1 MLICCVFIRQAIG
14 SFVSPGRK
22 GCFSTITLDII
33 NDKPDWSWLSSTP
46 LRMFFRRVFERS
58 KYCCHIFPC
67 PQIFWYRKCRYLK
80 METFLTRKIE
90 YQKSNYMAGTTMKS
104 ISRKKVPIVQLSNGW
119 KWQSQGLKGRTAR
132 KGWKSSCRS
141 CQRRAANLT
150 QKLKHI
156 WEPIMKE
163 AQQKAF
169 TLCLRVKRARNR
181 NFNQYL
187 PKIDNHKMTFQGRNF
202 GKCNV

>member
-1 MLICCVFIRQAIG
+1 MLICCVYIRQAIG

-33 NDKPDWSWLSSTP
+33 NDKPDWSWLSSA
-46 LRMFFRRVFERS
+46 LLWMFFWTGVWG
-58 KYCCHIFPC
+58 K
-67 PQIFWYRKCRYLK
+67 QILLPYF
-80 METFLTRKIE
+80 
-90 YQKSNYMAGTTMKS
+90 S
-104 ISRKKVPIVQLSNGW
+104 ISPNILISQRPIFEDGDIFDAEDWISEIKLHGRDDDEIYFPQKKVPIVQLSNGW

-163 AQQKAF
+163 AQQKIH
-169 TLCLRVKRARNR
+169 TLS
-181 NFNQYL
+181 
-187 PKIDNHKMTFQGRNF
+187 QG
-202 GKCNV
+202 

>member
-1 MLICCVFIRQAIG
+1 
-14 SFVSPGRK
+14 
-22 GCFSTITLDII
+22 
-33 NDKPDWSWLSSTP
+33 
-46 LRMFFRRVFERS
+46 
-58 KYCCHIFPC
+58 
-67 PQIFWYRKCRYLK
+67 

-90 YQKSNYMAGTTMKS
+90 YQKSNYMAGTAMKS

-163 AQQKAF
+163 AQQKTF
-169 TLCLRVKRARNR
+169 ILCNKTLHKVPQIAWNQNQASERTLSLSLADSLPLSSLRRKGSWKWRHKQTRWVWAWAR
-181 NFNQYL
+181 
-187 PKIDNHKMTFQGRNF
+187 F
-202 GKCNV
+202 GYQLSTPIEIHILV

>member
-1 MLICCVFIRQAIG
+1 M
-14 SFVSPGRK
+14 
-22 GCFSTITLDII
+22 II
-33 NDKPDWSWLSSTP
+33 LHPPKDV
-46 LRMFFRRVFERS
+46 FRRVFERS
-58 KYCCHIFPC
+58 KYCCHIFHAPKYSDIANADIWRWRHFWRGRLNIRN
-67 PQIFWYRKCRYLK
+67 QITWQGRRWNLFP
-80 METFLTRKIE
+80 
-90 YQKSNYMAGTTMKS
+90 A
-104 ISRKKVPIVQLSNGW
+104 KKVPIVQLSNGW

-169 TLCLRVKRARNR
+169 ILCLRVKRARNR
-181 NFNQYL
+181 NFDHSFRKLTIIKWHCMGGNLENAMCIFLKYGNQV
-187 PKIDNHKMTFQGRNF
+187 KGVRM
-202 GKCNV
+202 